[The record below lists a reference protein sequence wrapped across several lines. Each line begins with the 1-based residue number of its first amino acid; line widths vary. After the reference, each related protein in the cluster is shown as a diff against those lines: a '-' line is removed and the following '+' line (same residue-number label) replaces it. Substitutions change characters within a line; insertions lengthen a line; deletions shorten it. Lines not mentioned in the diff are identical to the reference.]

1 MRPRLLHVFPTFGIG
16 GMQTQF
22 ATVANALG
30 GAFEHAVVSLDGRAE
45 CRAKLAIGTPYEMVQ
60 APPGAGRGLSQTPA
74 IARFLRRQAPHLVI
88 TYNWGAVEWCLV
100 NRLLG
105 PAPGVHCEHGF
116 GADEA
121 DRPHLR
127 RSLFRRFALGRSTP
141 LVVPSTT
148 LKSIALRHW
157 GVRESQVR
165 HIANG
170 IDLVQMARRAA
181 SGAPPFTRQRDDFI
195 VGTVAPLRAE
205 KSLGRLLRI
214 FATASADHPR
224 WRLVL
229 AGDGPERSRL
239 EVVAHQLNVRD
250 RVQFLGSLDE
260 PAPALAQFD
269 VFALTSETEQMP
281 YSILEAMALS
291 KPVVSTDVGDVA
303 RMVSAEN
310 RPFIVLREDEAG
322 LAAALHRLGT
332 DADQRRRIGEANRRR
347 CAEAYDEHRMCD
359 AFLRLYSEA
368 MRRS

>member
-30 GAFEHAVVSLDGRAE
+30 GAFEHAVVSLDGRIE
-45 CRAKLAIGTPYEMVQ
+45 CRAKLAIGTPYEMVE
-60 APPGAGRGLSQTPA
+60 APAGASRGLSQTPA
-74 IARFLRRQAPHLVI
+74 IARFLRRQAPNLVI

-100 NRLLG
+100 NRLFG
-105 PAPGVHCEHGF
+105 RAPGVHCEHGF

-127 RSLFRRFALGRSTP
+127 RSLFRRLALGRSTP

-148 LKSIALRHW
+148 LKAIAMRHW
-157 GVRESQVR
+157 GVSERQVR

-170 IDLVQMARRAA
+170 IDLAQMARRSTATE
-181 SGAPPFTRQRDDFI
+181 PPFSRQPGDFV

-214 FATASADHPR
+214 FAAAAAGDPR

-229 AGDGPERSRL
+229 AGDGPERARL
-239 EVVAHQLNVRD
+239 EVVAHQLNIRD
-250 RVQFLGSLDE
+250 RIHFLGSLDE

-281 YSILEAMALS
+281 YSILEAMALA
-291 KPVVSTDVGDVA
+291 KPIVATDVGDVA
-303 RMVSAEN
+303 RMVSPEN
-310 RPFIVLREDEAG
+310 RPFILPREDEAG
-322 LAAALHRLGT
+322 LAGGLRRLGEH
-332 DADQRRRIGEANRRR
+332 AEQRSRLGELNQRR
-347 CAEAYDEHRMCD
+347 CAEAYDESRMCD
-359 AFLRLYSEA
+359 TFRNLYGEA
-368 MRRS
+368 MRR

>member
-30 GAFEHAVVSLDGRAE
+30 GAFEHALVSLDGRAE
-45 CRAKLAIGTPYEMVQ
+45 CRAKLAIGTPYEMVE
-60 APPGAGRGLSQTPA
+60 APDGASRGLSHTPA
-74 IARFLRRQAPHLVI
+74 IAGFLRRRAPNLVV

-105 PAPGVHCEHGF
+105 PAPGIHCEHGF

-141 LVVPSTT
+141 LIVPSTT
-148 LKSIALRHW
+148 LKTIAMNHW
-157 GVRESQVR
+157 GVREQQVH

-170 IDLVQMARRAA
+170 IDLAQMARRAA
-181 SGAPPFTRQRDDFI
+181 SGEAPFSRQPGDFV

-205 KSLGRLLRI
+205 KSLGRLLRA
-214 FATASADHPR
+214 FAGGAAGDPR

-229 AGDGPERSRL
+229 VGDGPERARL
-239 EVVAHQLNVRD
+239 EVIAHQLNIRD

-260 PAPALAQFD
+260 PSPALAQFD

-281 YSILEAMALS
+281 YSILEAMALA
-291 KPVVSTDVGDVA
+291 KPVVATDVGDVA

-310 RPFIVLREDEAG
+310 RPFIRPREDGEG
-322 LAAALHRLGT
+322 LAEALRRLSQDAAVRAVLG
-332 DADQRRRIGEANRRR
+332 DQNRRR
-347 CAEAYDEHRMCD
+347 CADAYDESRMCE
-359 AFLRLYSEA
+359 AFRAIYRQA
-368 MRRS
+368 MRP